1 MTRLSYKE
9 KVARSFSRAA
19 QSYDNFAGLQRDVAL
34 ETAALISS
42 APACALDIGCGTGNV
57 TKELTR
63 LYPEADVFA
72 VDLSHG
78 MVNVTREA
86 ANNCKGFIT
95 ADLEALPF
103 ADATFDTLVSSL
115 TYQWTKELQLAMDE
129 AYRVLLPGGTFVF
142 STLGPGTFKEL
153 RELRADLLNRT
164 GRNGLPPS
172 LKFASSDILAKTIK
186 AAGFEVIVMRTT
198 EVRREYEDLFTLLKT
213 LKGIGALNPG
223 AAKDGTLGQGA
234 ILRELSLNYSEKFS
248 TEDGLSIYATYDL
261 LYFILTKP

>member
-1 MTRLSYKE
+1 MRRLSYKE

-19 QSYDNFAGLQRDVAL
+19 ESYDTFAGLQRDVAL
-34 ETAALISS
+34 ETVALIEST
-42 APACALDIGCGTGNV
+42 PARALDIGCGTGNV

-63 LYPEADVFA
+63 LYPKADVFA
-72 VDLSHG
+72 IDLSHG
-78 MVNVTREA
+78 MVDATREA

-95 ADLEALPF
+95 ADMEALPF
-103 ADATFDTLVSSL
+103 ADATFDTIVSSL
-115 TYQWTKELQLAMDE
+115 TYQWTEDLQLAMRE
-129 AYRVLLPGGTFVF
+129 AYRILTPGGTFVL

-153 RELRADLLNRT
+153 KELRADLLNRT

-186 AAGFEVIVMRTT
+186 AAGFEIKTMHSE
-198 EVRREYEDLFTLLKT
+198 EVGREYEDLFTLLRT
-213 LKGIGALNPG
+213 LKGIGAINPN

-234 ILRELSLNYSEKFS
+234 ILRELSLKYSEKFS

-261 LYFILTKP
+261 LYLILTKP